1 MENDCLWEW
10 GGLFLGGIIEI
21 FWDYL
26 GVAVSQHCESTK
38 CHRIVYFKMIAF
50 MLYKLYV
57 KKRGEQSAL
66 HLSASFN
73 CDVKALSKDLRRIFL
88 QILQ

>member
-1 MENDCLWEW
+1 MGTGLLFGTMTVFWND
-10 GGLFLGGIIEI
+10 G
-21 FWDYL
+21 

-57 KKRGEQSAL
+57 KKRGEQSVL